1 MTDSATNKIRK
12 IMFIDH
18 HIIKHLDAVFAPFDF
33 KYRGQAIHVLL
44 ILLLNEPKSVKQG
57 YFERA
62 ERIIRDGKYDFDAD
76 KIFTVERH
84 TKKAVQ
90 IQVSEK
96 LHDELAPINDNIV
109 IVAALLRSG
118 VMD

>member
-1 MTDSATNKIRK
+1 MTSTATTRIRK
-12 IMFIDH
+12 IMFIDDR
-18 HIIKHLDAVFAPFDF
+18 IIKYLGAVFVPFDC
-33 KYRGQAIHVLL
+33 KYRGQAIHALL
-44 ILLLNEPKSVKQG
+44 ILLLNEPKSVKQC
-57 YFERA
+57 YLEQA
-62 ERIIRDGKYDFDAD
+62 ERIIRNGEYDFDAD

-96 LHDELAPINDNIV
+96 LHVELASINDNIV

>member
-1 MTDSATNKIRK
+1 MADTTGNKIRK

-18 HIIKHLDAVFAPFDF
+18 HIINQLDAVFEPFDF

-44 ILLLNEPKSVKQG
+44 ILLLNEPKPVKQG
-57 YFERA
+57 YFEQA
-62 ERIIRDGKYDFDAD
+62 EHLISAGKYDFDAD
-76 KIFTVERH
+76 KIFNVERR

-90 IQVSEK
+90 IQVSKK
-96 LHDELAPINDNIV
+96 LNDELASINDNIV